1 MGLVG
6 DDGVAA
12 FIGCGDSIS
21 PTATTVE
28 DDEDDDDVDDDGV
41 CAICEVCQE
50 SARAATEE
58 DDDKQSEDRVG
69 MMTGVCA
76 TGFEKTARG
85 RRRRMTGSLNAMT
98 RYAR

>member
-21 PTATTVE
+21 PTAVTVE
-28 DDEDDDDVDDDGV
+28 DYDDDDVDDDGV

-69 MMTGVCA
+69 MMTGFV
-76 TGFEKTARG
+76 KTARG
-85 RRRRMTGSLNAMT
+85 RRKRMTGSLSAITKYT
-98 RYAR
+98 R